1 MGLIDSILGI
11 GGKVLDRVLPNR
23 AEEKKQEHERA
34 MGQQATNTAEAQTS
48 GSGGFVGVLKA
59 WRGAVGW
66 LMGIALCW
74 QVVARPI
81 LSAIWPDVSWAG
93 YAVKDIELIA
103 RILLGML
110 GLGG

>member
-1 MGLIDSILGI
+1 MGLIDSLLSI

-23 AEEKKQEHERA
+23 TEEKKQEHERA
-34 MGQQATNTAEAQTS
+34 MGQQATNAAEAQTS
-48 GSGGFVGVLKA
+48 GSGGLIGILKA

-74 QVVARPI
+74 QVVVRPI
-81 LSAIWPDVSWAG
+81 ASAIWPNVNWAG
-93 YAVKDIELIA
+93 YSVNDIELIG